1 MMNLSEIDD
10 TNLSDEEIENIVF
23 GGISYEDE
31 CTMYG
36 LVFGNSMLIDERVNT
51 AVDAYKTGKIKKI
64 IFSGGSNGISNQEEN
79 VVPEAI
85 RMRDL
90 AIKMGIP
97 AADIFV
103 EDQSNNTFE
112 NIRNTFA
119 LFDSASLSEIA
130 LISSEFHLKRCLAI
144 IKKEYPHIR
153 VVLIPSYDGFS
164 DKDDWRLSD
173 MSWNSGRSL
182 VTYEAKLLIKYA
194 REGKI
199 FDLVVKR

>member
-1 MMNLSEIDD
+1 MNLSEIDD

-31 CTMYG
+31 CTTYG
-36 LVFGNSMLIDERVNT
+36 LVFGNNMLIDERIST

-64 IFSGGSNGISNQEEN
+64 IFSGGSNGISNQEES

-97 AADIFV
+97 IADILV

-119 LFDSASLSEIA
+119 LLNSESLSEIA

-153 VVLIPSYDGFS
+153 VVLIPSYGGFS
-164 DKDDWRLSD
+164 DKDNWRISD
-173 MSWNSGRSL
+173 MSWNSGISL